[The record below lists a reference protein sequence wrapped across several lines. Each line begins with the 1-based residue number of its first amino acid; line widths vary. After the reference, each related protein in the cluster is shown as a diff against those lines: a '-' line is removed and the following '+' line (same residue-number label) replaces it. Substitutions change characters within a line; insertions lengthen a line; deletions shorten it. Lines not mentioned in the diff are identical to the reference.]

1 MKKRV
6 LVVLLILSMSF
17 TETVFAL
24 SWDNCVFELLRG
36 TKEVVGLNAFDDYTA
51 GDVIEVAKLTLG
63 YWLPQGGQKHYGIAE
78 GVKYFVDGQ
87 QVTDNYL
94 CATVGEHKITLR
106 KDDLVAERGF
116 HVKPKLNGKKISQIT
131 LVNPPAQTRLRSNLD
146 SFNPEDIVVK
156 CSFADG
162 EPDQLLGF
170 NELAFYS
177 VPRNKAVRKF
187 DEATPIYPGYV
198 FTVPE
203 EKDLI
208 IRVASESI
216 RVPITVV
223 SPTEGASNT
232 QMLKE
237 PSQLEYVVDEGFK
250 MSDYVVRCYYPDGS
264 FKDYSG
270 NDIVITANGVRMYD
284 GYKFTSAGEKKLV
297 ISFGDFRRQY
307 TLYVKAKTEVV
318 KTPKNWW
325 YRVGE
330 GFRMSEFTIRCN
342 YEGGTFKD
350 FSGEELSITAN
361 GVKMYEGYKFQQ
373 PGNKKLTVK
382 YGSFAKEYTLK
393 VVDANSPIIE
403 IAKEPLTFNYR
414 VGEGFRMSDYAVIC
428 KYSDGSS
435 KEIKGEELSITAN
448 GVKMYDGYSFKQ
460 AGTKKLVVKYG
471 DFSKQYTL
479 NVKNAGEADEIS
491 VTIDGNLVKFDQP
504 PIIKDGRTL
513 VPLRAIFTQMGA
525 SIDWNQNAQTVT
537 AKKDNNVVTMQIG
550 NNIYKVNSSEK
561 KLDVPAQ
568 IINSRTLIPVRAIAE
583 SFDCDVLWHGDIK
596 LVEITRGNASS
607 VNNPYAEL
615 ARDVLYYTNEERA
628 KHGLTALT
636 WEDDV
641 AKVAQKYSEYMA
653 KNNFLAHEGID
664 GSTPKTRIDDG
675 EIKYTSLGEN
685 IGMGTEHAKDIVRA
699 WMESEGHR
707 ANILRPEYTHLGV
720 GVARGDNGYL
730 FWTQNFISY

>member
-6 LVVLLILSMSF
+6 LVVLLILSMF
-17 TETVFAL
+17 VTETVFAL

-36 TKEVVGLNAFDDYTA
+36 TKEIAGLKAFDDYIV
-51 GDVIEVAKLTLG
+51 GEVIEVARLTLG
-63 YWLPQGGQKHYGIAE
+63 YWKPEGGQIHYGIDE

-87 QVTDNYL
+87 EITDKYE
-94 CATVGEHKITLR
+94 CTTVGEHTITLK
-106 KDDLVAERGF
+106 KDNLVAEKGF
-116 HVKPKLNGKKISQIT
+116 HVIPKLQGNKLSEIA
-131 LVNPPAQTRLRSNLD
+131 LVNPPAKIRFRSNLD

-162 EPDQLLGF
+162 EPDQLLSY

-198 FTVPE
+198 FTIPE
-203 EKDLI
+203 EKDVI
-208 IRVASESI
+208 IRVASQSI
-216 RVPITVV
+216 RVPITVI
-223 SPTEGASNT
+223 SATEGASNT

-237 PSQLEYVVDEGFK
+237 PSQLEYIVGEGFK

-264 FKDYSG
+264 VKDYSD
-270 NDIVITANGVRMYD
+270 NNIVVTANGVRMYD
-284 GYKFTSAGEKKLV
+284 GYKFTNAGEKKLV
-297 ISFGDFRRQY
+297 IKFGDFRQQY

-318 KTPKNWW
+318 KIPKNLW

-350 FSGEELSITAN
+350 FSGKELSITAN
-361 GVKMYEGYKFQQ
+361 GVKMYEGYKFQT
-373 PGNKKLTVK
+373 PGNKKLVVK
-382 YGSFAKEYTLK
+382 YGSFSKEYTLK
-393 VVDANSPIIE
+393 VVDSNSPIIE

-428 KYSDGSS
+428 KYSDGTS
-435 KEIKGEELSITAN
+435 KVFTGSDLSITAN
-448 GVKMYDGYSFKQ
+448 GVKMYEGYAFKQ
-460 AGTKKLVVKYG
+460 VGSKKLIVKYS

-504 PIIKDGRTL
+504 PVIKDGRTL
-513 VPLRAIFTQMGA
+513 VPLRAIFTQLGA
-525 SIDWNQNAQTVT
+525 TIDWNQDTQTTT
-537 AKKDNNVVTMQIG
+537 AKKDNTIVSMQIG
-550 NNIYKVNSSEK
+550 NSIYKVNNSEK
-561 KLDVPAQ
+561 TLDVPAQ
-568 IINSRTLIPVRAIAE
+568 LINSRTLIPVRAVAE
-583 SFDCDVLWHGDIK
+583 SFECDVLWHGDIN
-596 LVEITRGNASS
+596 LVEITRSNASS

-628 KHGLTALT
+628 KHGLTALS

-641 AKVAQKYSEYMA
+641 AKVAQSYSEYMA
-653 KNNFLAHEGID
+653 KNNFLEHTGID
-664 GSTPKTRIDDG
+664 GSTPKSRIDDG
-675 EIKYTSLGEN
+675 EIRYTSLGEN
-685 IGMGTEHAKDIVRA
+685 IGMGTENAKDIVRA

-707 ANILRPEYTHLGV
+707 ANILQPEFTHLGV